1 MFDEST
7 DWLAY
12 LRTAANGPAEVV
24 GLRDDLETP
33 VALSE
38 LATRYAG
45 TPVEVAIA
53 DAALTLIESGTA
65 VEMDAV
71 RRLPFERAT
80 NAFDRLMH
88 AIDREPERFAR
99 DGWDSYVLWKLTQ
112 LRPHDPRL
120 PRLAAR
126 LR

>member
-12 LRTAANGPAEVV
+12 LQTAANRPAEAA

-38 LATRYAG
+38 LATRYAA
-45 TPVEVAIA
+45 TPIEIAIA

-71 RRLPFERAT
+71 RRLPFERAP
-80 NAFDRLMH
+80 NGFDRLVT
-88 AIDREPERFAR
+88 AIEREPERFAR

-112 LRPHDPRL
+112 LVPHDPRL